1 MRLITF
7 AKGWH
12 ESELATSGAILTRKG
27 QVVIQ
32 PQFDEADSFSEGMA
46 RVKVGEEER
55 YIDMMGDFMW

>member
-1 MRLITF
+1 
-7 AKGWH
+7 
-12 ESELATSGAILTRKG
+12 
-27 QVVIQ
+27 VVIQ